1 MAKKDSSFLKLV
13 LSLSIVT
20 VVAASALAAVYGIT
34 KDPIDQS
41 KLNKKNNAIK
51 LVQPGFDTQKGV
63 IKEVK
68 VLPEGE
74 SDSLTVYI
82 SEWDNAF
89 FGAAVETY
97 TNMAFSGRFEI
108 MVGFDKEGKI
118 MGTEVLKAN
127 ETPGLGDKID
137 KKKDNFPLQFNGK
150 NPGTMKLKVK
160 KDGGDIDAITAATIS
175 SKAFCDA
182 VDRAFKAFQI
192 VVAQYESQK
201 SEPTQVTSN

>member
-137 KKKDNFPLQFNGK
+137 KKKDANFSAQFLKK
-150 NPGTMKLKVK
+150 NPTEFNMKVK
-160 KDGGDIDAITAATIS
+160 KDGGDVDAITAATIS
-175 SKAFCDA
+175 SRAYCDA
-182 VDRAFKAFQI
+182 LTRAHSAFLKAKE
-192 VVAQYESQK
+192 V
-201 SEPTQVTSN
+201 SNE